1 MGIYRH
7 IYIIY
12 VYIYRHLYL
21 YYISILCIYTH
32 TGESGDC
39 QGDPERPEEGN
50 KAENEGCGCGRVV
63 LWNRMRCKRELG
75 KRQRAE

>member
-1 MGIYRH
+1 M
-7 IYIIY
+7 
-12 VYIYRHLYL
+12 
-21 YYISILCIYTH
+21 LCIYTH